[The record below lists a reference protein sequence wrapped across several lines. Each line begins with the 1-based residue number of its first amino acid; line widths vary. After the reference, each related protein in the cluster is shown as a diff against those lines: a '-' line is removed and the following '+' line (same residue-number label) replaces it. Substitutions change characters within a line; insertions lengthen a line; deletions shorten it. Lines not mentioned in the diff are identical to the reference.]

1 MESCSQEPDTQVLQN
16 QQWMSQLCET
26 LWDIP
31 LYDLSIPG
39 SHDTMTYC
47 LDRCSPIDPDSPKLL
62 LFLGK
67 YVPSLTRKILLR
79 WCMTQTLTVAE
90 QLDAGIR
97 YLDLRIAH
105 RPDIPSP
112 NLYFVHGLYTF
123 LTVEEILNEISDW
136 MTNNPKEILILA
148 CRNLQSMSPVH
159 HMHLISCI
167 QRIFGSKLCPKHEP
181 PTLRNMWK
189 KGFQVIVSYDN
200 NVTLKNVHL
209 WPSIPYWWADT
220 TNKHS
225 LINFLEKKKHSG
237 RPGEFFVAGLNL
249 TENTSY
255 VLKHPL
261 GSMKKLTL
269 PKLPFLN
276 SWVQKQHPGVSK
288 DATNI
293 MAEDLIG
300 SGQFISDVI
309 DLNHKLLLH
318 KN

>member
-1 MESCSQEPDTQVLQN
+1 MESFSQKSDTPVTGN
-16 QQWMSQLCET
+16 QQWMSQLSEK

-47 LDRCSPIDPDSPKLL
+47 LDRHSPIDPDLPKLL

-67 YVPSLTRKILLR
+67 YVPCITRNIILR
-79 WCMTQTLTVAE
+79 WTMTQTLTVVQ
-90 QLDAGIR
+90 QLDTGIR

-112 NLYFVHGLYTF
+112 NLYFVHGLYTSV
-123 LTVEEILNEISDW
+123 TVEEILNEISDW
-136 MTNNPKEILILA
+136 MTKNPKEMIILA

-167 QRIFGSKLCPKHEP
+167 QRIFGSRLCPRHEP
-181 PTLRNMWK
+181 PTPRNMWK
-189 KGFQVIVSYDN
+189 KGFQIIVSYDN
-200 NVTLKNVHL
+200 AVTLKNAFL
-209 WPSIPYWWADT
+209 WPSIPYWWANT

-225 LINFLEKKKHSG
+225 LINFLERKKHSG
-237 RPGEFFVAGLNL
+237 RPDEFFVAGLNL

-255 VLKHPL
+255 ILKHPL

-276 SWVQKQHPGVSK
+276 IWVQKQHPGVNK

-293 MAEDLIG
+293 IAEDLIG
-300 SGQFISDVI
+300 SCQFVSDVI
-309 DLNHKLLLH
+309 DLNQKILLT

>member
-1 MESCSQEPDTQVLQN
+1 MESCSRKSDTPVQEN

-47 LDRCSPIDPDSPKLL
+47 LDRYSPLDSRFAKVAAI
-62 LFLGK
+62 FREN
-67 YVPSLTRKILLR
+67 VPSLTRKIILR
-79 WCMTQTLTVAE
+79 WSMTQTLTVAQ

-97 YLDLRIAH
+97 YVDLRIAH

-112 NLYFVHGLYTF
+112 NLYFIHGLYTF

-136 MTNNPKEILILA
+136 MTKNPKEILILA

-167 QRIFGSKLCPKHEP
+167 QRIFGSRLCPKYEP

-200 NVTLKNVHL
+200 NVALKKVYL
-209 WPSIPYWWADT
+209 WPSIPYWWANT

-225 LINFLEKKKHSG
+225 LISFLEKKKALWTTRWIFCCWS
-237 RPGEFFVAGLNL
+237 
-249 TENTSY
+249 
-255 VLKHPL
+255 
-261 GSMKKLTL
+261 
-269 PKLPFLN
+269 
-276 SWVQKQHPGVSK
+276 
-288 DATNI
+288 
-293 MAEDLIG
+293 
-300 SGQFISDVI
+300 
-309 DLNHKLLLH
+309 
-318 KN
+318 